1 MPKEQLS
8 QSQTESA
15 VSLKEEKTTRTM
27 TLDTVSLPLLP
38 IPIPHPHAFLLS
50 LSSRLSF
57 FFFFLPCLKTS
68 HSISG
73 AEEDFLAWLIA
84 ANAATQSPQLS
95 EEKQEME
102 KREGK
107 GATKQRERGVQEAKS
122 I

>member
-27 TLDTVSLPLLP
+27 TLDTLSLPLLP

-50 LSSRLSF
+50 LSSRLSL
-57 FFFFLPCLKTS
+57 FFFLSCLKTS

-107 GATKQRERGVQEAKS
+107 GAIKQRERGVQEAKS
-122 I
+122 M